1 MQAKC
6 IHICPMTTMT
16 EIKGDWL
23 MLVLA
28 NITLA
33 KEMAKPL
40 ARANGRANKDFAG
53 FGLGMVDVL
62 DTTSTTAVTTIL
74 LT

>member
-23 MLVLA
+23 SLVLA
-28 NITLA
+28 KTTLA
-33 KEMAKPL
+33 KEMAKPK
-40 ARANGRANKDFAG
+40 ARAFGQANKDFAE
-53 FGLGMVDVL
+53 FGLNMVDVL
-62 DTTSTTAVTTIL
+62 DTTSTTAATIIL

>member
-1 MQAKC
+1 
-6 IHICPMTTMT
+6 
-16 EIKGDWL
+16 

-40 ARANGRANKDFAG
+40 ARANGRANKEFAG
-53 FGLGMVDVL
+53 FELGMVDVL
-62 DTTSTTAVTTIL
+62 DTTSTTAVTTIP

>member
-1 MQAKC
+1 MQEKC
-6 IHICPMTTMT
+6 IHICPTTVMT
-16 EIKGDWL
+16 ETKEDWL

-28 NITLA
+28 KTTLA
-33 KEMAKPL
+33 KDGAKPL
-40 ARANGRANKDFAG
+40 ARANGLANKDFAG
-53 FGLGMVDVL
+53 IGLGMVDAL

>member
-1 MQAKC
+1 
-6 IHICPMTTMT
+6 MTTMT
-16 EIKGDWL
+16 DIKGDWL

-40 ARANGRANKDFAG
+40 ARANGLANKDFAG
-53 FGLGMVDVL
+53 IGLGMVDVL

>member
-6 IHICPMTTMT
+6 IHICSTTTMT
-16 EIKGDWL
+16 EITGDWL

-28 NITLA
+28 GITLA

-53 FGLGMVDVL
+53 IGLGMVDVL